1 MVLSLCLS
9 IYPYLYL
16 PSIYHLYL
24 SSISIIYIYIHLY
37 LSSISISIY
46 ILLCLPVCLEPGRLC
61 DRLLLPWSFSVQA
74 QNQRGKSHIL
84 SPRKRWAQQAIP
96 PLGHFARG
104 PWSGLHHS
112 SFSPSEPHSHKGW
125 GGSSS
130 EQQVDR
136 CRQAQQAG
144 ARGGTYPHS
153 RTCVNTNYTIAQI
166 TWPLARPSSCRPPSV
181 FWLQLWK
188 KKKKKTILSVRDQL
202 EENSLSIKPVANGW
216 DTVYRN
222 STQAARAAQPCERR
236 WEVFLPRTL
245 KYAFYE
251 WMRESYHCVCLE
263 VSVCQW
269 HSKYSTN

>member
-1 MVLSLCLS
+1 MSPTSHSSLRSFRSGSLVRATSFFVLAQWTTQPQRLGREQQWAAGGQMQAGPAGWSQRRHLSTQQDLCKYQLHNCTN
-9 IYPYLYL
+9 YLATCS
-16 PSIYHLYL
+16 PI
-24 SSISIIYIYIHLY
+24 
-37 LSSISISIY
+37 
-46 ILLCLPVCLEPGRLC
+46 
-61 DRLLLPWSFSVQA
+61 
-74 QNQRGKSHIL
+74 IL
-84 SPRKRWAQQAIP
+84 SP
-96 PLGHFARG
+96 
-104 PWSGLHHS
+104 
-112 SFSPSEPHSHKGW
+112 SFSF
-125 GGSSS
+125 
-130 EQQVDR
+130 
-136 CRQAQQAG
+136 
-144 ARGGTYPHS
+144 
-153 RTCVNTNYTIAQI
+153 
-166 TWPLARPSSCRPPSV
+166 LAAT
-181 FWLQLWK
+181 L